1 MNPAY
6 TAEVSAYIAQF
17 DAPIVERLSA
27 LRAAVFSFAP
37 SADESISYGMPAYK
51 VNKRPLIYF
60 AAFVNHIG
68 VYATPS
74 GHAAFATELAIYKQG
89 KGSVQFPHD
98 RDIPLDLIGRIIA
111 FRYDEEVSR

>member
-1 MNPAY
+1 
-6 TAEVSAYIAQF
+6 
-17 DAPIVERLSA
+17 
-27 LRAAVFSFAP
+27 
-37 SADESISYGMPAYK
+37 MPAYK

-60 AAFVNHIG
+60 AAFANHIG

-74 GHAAFATELAIYKQG
+74 GHAALATELAIYKQG

>member
-1 MNPAY
+1 MSPAHND
-6 TAEVSAYIAQF
+6 EVTAYIAQF

-27 LRAAVFSFAP
+27 LRAAVFCFAP

-60 AAFVNHIG
+60 AAFANHIG

-74 GHAAFATELAIYKQG
+74 GHAAFATELATYKQG
-89 KGSVQFPHD
+89 KGSVQFPHE
-98 RDIPLDLIGRIIA
+98 RDLPLDLIGRMIA
-111 FRYDEEVSR
+111 FRFDEEVSR

>member
-1 MNPAY
+1 MHAAYNP
-6 TAEVSAYIAQF
+6 EVSAYINQF
-17 DAPIVERLSA
+17 DAPTIERLST
-27 LRAAVFSFAP
+27 LRTLVFSFAP

-60 AAFVNHIG
+60 AAFAKHIG

-74 GHAAFATELAIYKQG
+74 GHAAFAQELAAYKQG
-89 KGSVQFPHD
+89 KGSVQFPHHLEL
-98 RDIPLDLIGRIIA
+98 PLDLIKRMIA